1 MKDKK
6 DMAPRI
12 AAGQAAKAQRR
23 KEIKDW
29 HVKTAYGRQR
39 AKKKLF
45 AAGRL
50 CAQIINISKKKI
62 SSLILRPNYPPPH
75 TQRLLEN
82 P

>member
-1 MKDKK
+1 
-6 DMAPRI
+6 MAPRI

-45 AAGRL
+45 AAWRL
-50 CAQIINISKKKI
+50 CAQTIK
-62 SSLILRPNYPPPH
+62 
-75 TQRLLEN
+75 
-82 P
+82 